1 MLFILIFLSLFSFN
15 SFSSENFS
23 DHEAYCL
30 NNKEKSCLK
39 LLNKRIYLEKQ
50 YSKFWFKLMTYKL
63 DYYYDNQKFEKIIE
77 LSPELINIK
86 NKPEVFEVQLNFYY
100 SKALSYFGKTEQAKY
115 FANKTIQNLENIY
128 NLFEEPIRMVEI
140 ANMEYVFGDKERAY
154 KLLLLAE
161 NKFGEQVEPIFHFE
175 LNTNKG
181 HILSQWKSYERA
193 SLMYQ
198 KALSAVRYTKH
209 NKKKIIAYYNFA
221 RSNQYIEKNNI
232 AIEYYKQAEMLLYK
246 NSNPRM
252 LALTLYR
259 IAQIYKLENDLDN
272 LAEYLKKV
280 NVKYLYEGYHSDYHQ
295 LSKLV
300 THKR

>member
-1 MLFILIFLSLFSFN
+1 
-15 SFSSENFS
+15 
-23 DHEAYCL
+23 
-30 NNKEKSCLK
+30 
-39 LLNKRIYLEKQ
+39 
-50 YSKFWFKLMTYKL
+50 MTYKL

-209 NKKKIIAYYNFA
+209 DKKKIIAYYNFA

-280 NVKYLYEGYHSDYHQ
+280 NVKYLYEGYHSDFHQ
-295 LSKLV
+295 LKKLV